1 MSKENVEIVW
11 ALNEGFNRGDAAA
24 GFRLFDPDVEAESH
38 RALGGDREYRGHTG
52 MSQLMG
58 TFWQSFENPRSEI
71 EECITSSDDLVLGVR
86 IYGRGRASG
95 VEVDALTGQV
105 LTLRGGKVVRRRVF
119 VTKAEALEA
128 AGLLE

>member
-24 GFRLFDPDVEAESH
+24 GFRLLDPDVEAESH

-71 EECITSSDDLVLGVR
+71 EECIASSDDLVLGVR